1 MQPAPQVRLAPQKH
15 CAALG
20 PTHTDAP
27 AARAPAPPPRARA
40 RRPRPPAH
48 PRSALPLARCGA
60 GPSDPPRSSG
70 PPPPASM
77 DPFAPQQPGL
87 SRARLAGTFGRG
99 AASVRYAA
107 SRPPRVA
114 RDAPWG
120 GYASG
125 GRAWSD
131 MASLRRIVSNGSMK
145 NVCPGTADF
154 CRDPA
159 MSVARQPTAVPGKTL
174 L

>member
-1 MQPAPQVRLAPQKH
+1 MQRLAGFILTPPLRALPPRPHVLARAGPAPS
-15 CAALG
+15 
-20 PTHTDAP
+20 
-27 AARAPAPPPRARA
+27 
-40 RRPRPPAH
+40 AH

-60 GPSDPPRSSG
+60 GPSDPPRPPD
-70 PPPPASM
+70 PPPLASM
-77 DPFAPQQPGL
+77 DSFGPQKPGL
-87 SRARLAGTFGRG
+87 SRARLAGTFGHG

-131 MASLRRIVSNGSMK
+131 MASLRRIVSNGFMK
-145 NVCPGTADF
+145 NVCLEKEAF
-154 CRDPA
+154 WRDRA
-159 MSVARQPTAVPGKTL
+159 VGVARHPTAVPEKTPL
-174 L
+174 

>member
-1 MQPAPQVRLAPQKH
+1 MQRSARLTLTPPLRALPPRPHVPARAGPAPS
-15 CAALG
+15 
-20 PTHTDAP
+20 
-27 AARAPAPPPRARA
+27 
-40 RRPRPPAH
+40 AH

-60 GPSDPPRSSG
+60 GPGDPLRPPG
-70 PPPPASM
+70 PPLPASM
-77 DPFAPQQPGL
+77 DSFAPQQPGL

-125 GRAWSD
+125 VRAWSD
-131 MASLRRIVSNGSMK
+131 MASLRRIVSNGSLK
-145 NVCPGTADF
+145 NVCRGTTSF
-154 CRDPA
+154 
-159 MSVARQPTAVPGKTL
+159 
-174 L
+174 